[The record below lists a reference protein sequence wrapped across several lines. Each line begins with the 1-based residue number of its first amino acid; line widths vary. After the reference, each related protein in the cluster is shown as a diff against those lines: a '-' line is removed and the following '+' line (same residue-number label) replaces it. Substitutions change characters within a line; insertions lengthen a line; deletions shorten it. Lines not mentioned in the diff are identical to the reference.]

1 VRTRSR
7 VCKPRPLSYRRAI
20 GFSSAARCA
29 RDRVHTIQRAGIR
42 CRRRRE
48 CGLQCGSQPD
58 AGESLDQKPLLREVG
73 SWPIARIGRIL
84 IGWKNDRCTRTM
96 PGCKAAAKPTW
107 AVSDSR
113 ESDRYAN
120 ANIRTRLLR
129 NVGFPGAF
137 RLCCRASLPGVMGT
151 HFGADKRGLRPLR
164 GHLRRSRRISAI
176 GESTFPD
183 ARAFRVE
190 QRLGPCHARQLLA
203 PEKQPPG
210 GYCLAREE
218 PTVHPGLQQLG
229 RTFHM
234 REGALD
240 CSRPASGQH
249 HRWSGD
255 RNRDDRVWRDRRPS
269 RGRGEDRSSGRR
281 NCRARRGGRNNL
293 VPFSA
298 SKPLATRA
306 R

>member
-1 VRTRSR
+1 MRTRSR
-7 VCKPRPLSYRRAI
+7 VRQPRPLSYRRTI
-20 GFSSAARCA
+20 GFSSAARHA
-29 RDRVHTIQRAGIR
+29 RDRVHTIQKVGIR

-48 CGLQCGSQPD
+48 CGPQCGPQPD
-58 AGESLDQKPLLREVG
+58 AGESLDQQPLLREVG

-137 RLCCRASLPGVMGT
+137 RLCCRAPLPGVMGT

-164 GHLRRSRRISAI
+164 GHLRRSRRVSPIR
-176 GESTFPD
+176 ESTFPD
-183 ARAFRVE
+183 TRAFRVE
-190 QRLGPCHARQLLA
+190 QRLGPSHARQLLV
-203 PEKQPPG
+203 PKEQPTG
-210 GYCLAREE
+210 GYCLAGDG
-218 PTVHPGLQQLG
+218 PTVYSGLQQLG

-234 REGALD
+234 REGTVD
-240 CSRPASGQH
+240 RSRPASGQH
-249 HRWSGD
+249 HRWSGN
-255 RNRDDRVWRDRRPS
+255 RNRDDSVWRDRRSS

-281 NCRARRGGRNNL
+281 NHRARLSGRNNL
-293 VPFSA
+293 VPFSP
-298 SKPLATRA
+298 SKPLAKGA